1 MKKPLVPPISSLYLT
16 DTGDAFRIL
25 SQHQE
30 IVDAVRIFHNQK
42 TFDCILFVSHGNS
55 IKSLINNRIFFDL
68 SP

>member
-16 DTGDAFRIL
+16 DTGDTFRIL

-30 IVDAVRIFHNQK
+30 IVDNVKIFHNQK
-42 TFDCILFVSHGNS
+42 TFDGILLVSHGNS
-55 IKSLINNRIFFDL
+55 IKSLINNSIFFDL